1 MRFVLLL
8 LCFLLSGAVG
18 LVYETLWAQQFALVF
33 GATELAVVTV
43 LAAYMV
49 GLTVGAAAG
58 GRWSRRV
65 ARPIRA
71 YALLELG
78 VALSA
83 LAVPAALGWVGRLQ
97 VALFGGRE
105 LPALPGSLT
114 STGFHLV
121 TSLLILLVP
130 TGLMGATLPLLARHV
145 VDAEERL
152 GPRVGTLYAAN
163 TLGAAAG
170 ALASAFVLL
179 PALGLVRSL
188 WVAVAGNVSVF
199 LMAALLTRSAP
210 PLAAGTRAAASPQKG
225 DPAILPLMCVSGG
238 VAFTLEVLWTRLV
251 THVLGGSLYA
261 FATMLAA
268 FLAGIALGSA
278 VAARFARTA
287 EQARHGFMAAEALVA
302 VCSSAAF
309 LAVGPLTDILAGR
322 VAQGDVWAG
331 AWMCIGTLLPVAL
344 GLGATF
350 PFAVR
355 LAAGGA
361 DDAGPASAR
370 VYAWNTVGA
379 ASGAIV
385 AGLWLLPALRFAGT
399 AAVAAGACLA
409 MAAFV
414 ALFRAPRLWR
424 WAAVIGVLSVAVVAV
439 ATRTPWRVLRSS
451 GLGAPAA
458 PVGSDEAPVPLAWP
472 GAVTY
477 YGVGRTATVLLTEER
492 AGWRL
497 TTNGLPEAVI
507 QPPGALVGRLSATRW
522 LSLLAVAARP
532 SASSM
537 LVVGLGAGSTVENLP
552 PSLQHVEV
560 VELEPEVV
568 AANRFV
574 ARARRADPLADP
586 RIRLR
591 VDDARS
597 ALRLTGRRF
606 DAIVSQPSHPWTG
619 GAANLFTREFYG
631 MVRDRLTPGG
641 VFVQW
646 MGLAFVDEALLKSLM
661 ATLTGTFAHV
671 ELYLAPAGGSMFLL
685 ASDTPLYVESGANA
699 ALAAG
704 RQAFADV
711 GVLSREDILTT
722 RVLDDE
728 GCRALAEGAPASTD
742 SINLL
747 QTGSPRVLRRHLTA
761 ADTARIFAKHD
772 VIRRPPPGTDRLYL
786 VRRLID
792 EGSRARA
799 LRLAVALPGEAE
811 RRVAFGLIDL
821 ASGHL
826 DRGRASLAGIA
837 AQRTHGEADLL
848 AEVQSDSSS
857 DEARFALLMLVR
869 EGALRPDIPPGFRQ
883 WVTSDPSASALHSA
897 WERMAANDPAALE
910 PLEPQLA
917 ALDARHPAF
926 RQASRFRALWREARR
941 EPASAREALALLDP
955 VIAVR
960 AEVPD
965 LMLRARLGAI
975 AGDSGVVVSTLWD
988 LLEIVES
995 RTFTAVARDALGILD
1010 ASKAQGSSVA
1020 SLRARLSA
1028 VAKAG
1033 T

>member
-1 MRFVLLL
+1 MRFFLLL
-8 LCFLLSGAVG
+8 LCFLLSGAMG

-43 LAAYMV
+43 LAAYMA
-49 GLTVGAAAG
+49 GLTLGAAAAA
-58 GRWSRRV
+58 RWSRRV

-83 LAVPAALGWVGRLQ
+83 LAVPLALGWVGRIQ

-105 LPALPGSLT
+105 ASTLQGTLT

-130 TGLMGATLPLLARHV
+130 TGLMGATLPLLARHA

-152 GPRVGTLYAAN
+152 GPRVGMLYAAN

-170 ALASAFVLL
+170 ALASAFALL
-179 PALGLVRSL
+179 PTLGLARSL
-188 WVAVAGNVSVF
+188 WVAVAGNVAVS
-199 LMAALLTRSAP
+199 LLAALLSRSAP
-210 PLAAGTRAAASPQKG
+210 PLPAAPRPAAATSG
-225 DPAILPLMCVSGG
+225 HPAILPVMCVSGA

-278 VAARFARTA
+278 AAARFARTP
-287 EQARHGFMAAEALVA
+287 EQARRGFVAAEALVA
-302 VCSSAAF
+302 VSSSLAF
-309 LAVGPLTDILAGR
+309 LGVGPLTDLLAGR
-322 VAQGDVWAG
+322 IGQGDVWAG

-355 LAAGGA
+355 LAAGQA

-399 AAVAAGACLA
+399 AVAAAAVCLA
-409 MAAFV
+409 LAAFV
-414 ALFRAPRLWR
+414 AVFRPPRLWR
-424 WAAVIGVLSVAVVAV
+424 WAAVAAVLGVVAL
-439 ATRTPWRVLRSS
+439 AAAARTPWRVLRSS
-451 GLGAPAA
+451 GLGAPVA
-458 PVGSDEAPVPLAWP
+458 GSEAEEGPVPVAWP
-472 GAVTY
+472 GEVTF
-477 YGVGRTATVLLTEER
+477 YGVGRTATVLLTEEGS
-492 AGWRL
+492 GWRL

-522 LSLLAVAARP
+522 LSLLALAARP
-532 SASSM
+532 SARSM

-552 PSLQHVEV
+552 PSLERVEV

-574 ARARRADPLADP
+574 ARKRRIDPLADP
-586 RIRLR
+586 RLRLR

-631 MVRDRLTPGG
+631 MVRERLTPGG

-646 MGLAFVDEALLKSLM
+646 MGLGFVDEALLKSLV

-671 ELYLAPAGGSMFLL
+671 ELYLAPAGGSIFLV
-685 ASDTPLYVESGANA
+685 ASDTPLYLESNAAA

-704 RQAFADV
+704 RKAFADV
-711 GVLSREDILTT
+711 GVLAPEDILTT

-728 GCRALAEGAPASTD
+728 GCRDLAGGAPANTD
-742 SINLL
+742 SFNLL
-747 QTGSPRVLRRHLTA
+747 QTGSPRVLRRHLNA
-761 ADTARIFAKHD
+761 ADAARIFAKHD
-772 VIRRPPPGTDRLYL
+772 VIRRPPSGTDRLYL

-792 EGSRARA
+792 EGSQVRA
-799 LRLAVALPGEAE
+799 LRLAVALPTEQE

-821 ASGHL
+821 ATGHA
-826 DRGRASLAGIA
+826 DRGRVSLAGIA
-837 AQRTHGEADLL
+837 AQRAPSEADLL
-848 AEVQSDSSS
+848 ADVQSDTSA
-857 DEARFALLMLVR
+857 DEARFALLLLVR
-869 EGALRPDIPPGFRQ
+869 EGALRPDVPQGFRQ
-883 WVTSDPSASALHSA
+883 WVTSDPTASALHSG
-897 WERMAANDPAALE
+897 WERMAANDPAGLE
-910 PLEPQLA
+910 PLDAQLA
-917 ALDARHPAF
+917 ALDPRHPAF

-941 EPASAREALALLDP
+941 EPARAREAIAVLDP
-955 VIAVR
+955 VIGAR
-960 AEVPD
+960 AEVAD
-965 LMLRARLGAI
+965 LMLRARLGVI
-975 AGDSGVVVSTLWD
+975 AGDTGVVVSTLWD
-988 LLEIVES
+988 VLEVVQS
-995 RTFTAVARDALGILD
+995 RTLSLVARDALGILD
-1010 ASKAQGSSVA
+1010 ASKAQGSSA
-1020 SLRARLSA
+1020 DALRARLSA